1 MLEPGTLKN
10 YYSTER
16 YLQEFL
22 VKKRKMKDIYLD
34 NVDNKFI
41 TDFGVYMLGYI
52 APLGGPI
59 CAEYP

>member
-1 MLEPGTLKN
+1 
-10 YYSTER
+10 
-16 YLQEFL
+16 
-22 VKKRKMKDIYLD
+22 MKDIYLD